1 MGFPNDC
8 ELRHLR
14 EFPPEPVHRFAHEA
28 MGTIFEV
35 LIAGQEAGYALQASQ
50 AVFQE
55 IDRLEALF
63 SRFNPTSEIGQ
74 INRLRADE
82 PLRISLDTFE
92 CLKVAERVQLET
104 AGAFDI
110 NFRKSKRSSERP
122 EFELTASGSGFSIG
136 LRQDF
141 LQRSPD
147 GLDLDLGAVG
157 KGYALDRA
165 ASILADWSVERFLI
179 HGGTST
185 ALAAGD
191 APGLSQGEAGWP
203 VGVGGT
209 WELRGVPKRILLN
222 GRALSGSGTEV
233 KGRHIR
239 DPRTGRPAE
248 GHQAAWVSHP
258 SAAVADAL
266 STAFLAMSSREARR
280 YCEKHPDVWALLIT
294 PKKKGLLFNRDI
306 VGA

>member
-1 MGFPNDC
+1 MK
-8 ELRHLR
+8 EL
-14 EFPPEPVHRFAHEA
+14 PSEPVHRFAHEA

-35 LIAGQEAGYALQASQ
+35 LIAGQEAGYALQVSQ
-50 AVFQE
+50 AVFRE
-55 IDRLEALF
+55 IDRLEVLF
-63 SRFNPTSEIGQ
+63 SRFNPASEIGQ
-74 INRLRADE
+74 INRLRVGE
-82 PLRISLDTFE
+82 RLRISWDSFD
-92 CLKVAERVQLET
+92 CLRIAERVQRET
-104 AGAFDI
+104 AGALDI
-110 NFRKSKRSSERP
+110 NFRRGGGSSERP
-122 EFELTASGSGFSIG
+122 EFELTESGSGFSIR

-141 LQRSPD
+141 LGRSPA

-165 ASILADWSVERFLI
+165 SSILADWSVDRFLI

-209 WELRGVPKRILLN
+209 WELRDIPKRILLHA
-222 GRALSGSGTEV
+222 RALSGSGTEV

-248 GHQAAWVSHP
+248 GHLAAWASHP
-258 SAAVADAL
+258 SAAVSDAL
-266 STAFLAMSSREARR
+266 STAFMAMSSKEARR
-280 YCEKHPDVWALLIT
+280 YCGQHPDVWALLIT
-294 PKKKGLLFNRDI
+294 PKKKGLIINRET
-306 VGA
+306 VAA

>member
-1 MGFPNDC
+1 MK
-8 ELRHLR
+8 EL
-14 EFPPEPVHRFAHEA
+14 PAEPVHRFAHEA

-35 LIAGQEAGYALQASQ
+35 LIAGQETGSALQISQ

-55 IDRLEALF
+55 IDRLEVLF

-74 INRLRADE
+74 INRFRADE
-82 PLRISLDTFE
+82 PLRIGWDTFE
-92 CLKVAERVQLET
+92 CLGIAERVQRET

-110 NFRKSKRSSERP
+110 NFRRARGSSERP
-122 EFELTASGSGFSIG
+122 EFELTASGSGFSIR
-136 LRQDF
+136 LKQD
-141 LQRSPD
+141 LLGRSPA

-233 KGRHIR
+233 KGRHVR

-258 SAAVADAL
+258 SAAVSDAL
-266 STAFLAMSSREARR
+266 STAFLAMSSKEAHR
-280 YCEKHPDVWALLIT
+280 YCERHPDVWALLIT
-294 PKKKGLLFNRDI
+294 PKKKGLIFNREI
-306 VGA
+306 ITT

>member
-1 MGFPNDC
+1 MK
-8 ELRHLR
+8 EL
-14 EFPPEPVHRFAHEA
+14 PSEPAHRFAHEA

-35 LIAGQEAGYALQASQ
+35 LITGQEAGYALQVSQ
-50 AVFQE
+50 AVFRE
-55 IDRLEALF
+55 IDRLEVLF
-63 SRFNPTSEIGQ
+63 SRFNPASEIGQ
-74 INRLRADE
+74 INRIRAGE
-82 PLRISLDTFE
+82 QLRISWDSFD
-92 CLKVAERVQLET
+92 CLRLAERVQRET

-110 NFRKSKRSSERP
+110 NFRRAGGNSERP
-122 EFELTASGSGFSIG
+122 EFELTESGSGFSIR

-141 LQRSPD
+141 LGRSST

-157 KGYALDRA
+157 KGYALDRT
-165 ASILADWSVERFLI
+165 ASILADWSIERFLI

-209 WELRGVPKRILLN
+209 WELPGIPPKRMLLH

-248 GHQAAWVSHP
+248 GHLAAWASHP
-258 SAAVADAL
+258 SAAVSDAL
-266 STAFLAMSSREARR
+266 STAFMAMSSKEARR
-280 YCEKHPDVWALLIT
+280 YCEQHPDVWALLIT
-294 PKKKGLLFNRDI
+294 PKEKGLILNRET
-306 VGA
+306 VAA

>member
-1 MGFPNDC
+1 MRD
-8 ELRHLR
+8 L
-14 EFPPEPVHRFAHEA
+14 PPGPLHRFAHEA

-35 LIAGQEAGYALQASQ
+35 LVAGQEAGYAGQASQ

-82 PLRISLDTFE
+82 SLSISPDSFE
-92 CLKVAERVQLET
+92 CLGIAERIQRET

-110 NFRKSKRSSERP
+110 NFRSSKGSTERP
-122 EFELTASGSGFSIG
+122 AFELTAGDTGFSVR
-136 LRQDF
+136 LRQAF
-141 LQRSPD
+141 LGRSAAP
-147 GLDLDLGAVG
+147 LDIDLGAIG
-157 KGYALDRA
+157 KGYALDSA

-191 APGLSQGEAGWP
+191 GPDLGQGEAGWP

-209 WELRGVPKRILLN
+209 WDLPDLPKRLLLL

-248 GHQAAWVSHP
+248 GHLAAWVSHD
-258 SAAVADAL
+258 SAAISDAL
-266 STAFLAMSSREARR
+266 STAFMAMNSKEVRR
-280 YCEKHPDVWALLIT
+280 YCQRHPDVWTLLVT
-294 PKKKGLLFNRDI
+294 PKKKAFLFSREKL
-306 VGA
+306 AA

>member
-1 MGFPNDC
+1 M
-8 ELRHLR
+8 R
-14 EFPPEPVHRFAHEA
+14 EPPSEPVHRFAHEA

-35 LIAGQEAGYALQASQ
+35 LIAAQDAAYADQASQ

-82 PLRISLDTFE
+82 SLRISLDAFE
-92 CLKVAERVQLET
+92 CLKIAERVQRET
-104 AGAFDI
+104 AGAFDV
-110 NFRKSKRSSERP
+110 NFRKSKGSPERP
-122 EFELTASGSGFSIG
+122 EFELTVAESGFGIR
-136 LRQDF
+136 LRPDF
-141 LQRSPD
+141 LGRSSAR
-147 GLDLDLGAVG
+147 LDLDLGAIG
-157 KGYALDRA
+157 KGYALDKA

-185 ALAAGD
+185 ALAGGNGPA
-191 APGLSQGEAGWP
+191 LSQGETGWP

-209 WELRGVPKRILLN
+209 WEMPGLPKRVLLN

-239 DPRTGRPAE
+239 DPRTGRPAQ
-248 GHQAAWVSHP
+248 GHLAAWVSHL
-258 SAAVADAL
+258 SAAASDAL
-266 STAFLAMSSREARR
+266 STAFMAMSSKEVQR
-280 YCEKHPDVWALLIT
+280 YCERHSDVWALLVT
-294 PKKKGLLFNRDI
+294 PKKKALLLNRDALAI
-306 VGA
+306 

>member
-1 MGFPNDC
+1 MR
-8 ELRHLR
+8 EL
-14 EFPPEPVHRFAHEA
+14 PPEPFHRFAHEA

-35 LIAGQEAGYALQASQ
+35 LISGQEITYAVQASQ
-50 AVFQE
+50 AVFGE

-63 SRFNPTSEIGQ
+63 SRFNPTSEVGQ

-82 PLRISLDTFE
+82 SLRISLDAFE
-92 CLKVAERVQLET
+92 CLRIAERIQRET

-110 NFRKSKRSSERP
+110 NFRRTRGSSERP
-122 EFELTASGSGFSIG
+122 EFELTAADSGFRVE

-141 LQRSPD
+141 LGRSPA
-147 GLDLDLGAVG
+147 GLDLDLGAIG

-191 APGLSQGEAGWP
+191 APGLNQGENGWP

-209 WELRGVPKRILLN
+209 WELPDVPKRVLLN
-222 GRALSGSGTEV
+222 GRTLSGSGTEV

-248 GHQAAWVSHP
+248 GHLAAWVSHS
-258 SAAVADAL
+258 SAAVSDAL
-266 STAFLAMSSREARR
+266 STAFMSMSTKEARR
-280 YCEKHPDVWALLIT
+280 YCEKHSEVGALLIT
-294 PKKKGLLFNRDI
+294 PKRKGVILNRQ
-306 VGA
+306 AFSA

>member
-1 MGFPNDC
+1 
-8 ELRHLR
+8 
-14 EFPPEPVHRFAHEA
+14 

-35 LIAGQEAGYALQASQ
+35 LIAGQEAGYAAQASQ
-50 AVFQE
+50 AAFREV
-55 IDRLEALF
+55 DRLEALF
-63 SRFNPTSEIGQ
+63 SRFNATSEIGQ
-74 INRLRADE
+74 LNRLRDDE
-82 PLRISLDTFE
+82 ELRVSLDVFE
-92 CLKVAERVQLET
+92 CLRVAAHVQKET

-110 NFRKSKRSSERP
+110 NFRRSRGSSERP
-122 EFELTASGSGFSIG
+122 EFELTADHSGFLVR

-141 LQRSPD
+141 LRRSPA

-157 KGYALDRA
+157 KGFALDRV

-191 APGLSQGEAGWP
+191 SPGLVQGETGWP

-209 WELRGVPKRILLN
+209 WELPDVPKRILLN
-222 GRALSGSGTEV
+222 GRSLSGSGTEV

-248 GHQAAWVSHP
+248 GHLAAWVSHR
-258 SAAVADAL
+258 SAALSDAL
-266 STAFLAMSSREARR
+266 STAFMSMSSREARR
-280 YCEKHPDVWALLIT
+280 YCEKHSDVWALLIT
-294 PKKKGLLFNRDI
+294 PKKRSLLFNRELI
-306 VGA
+306 TA

>member
-1 MGFPNDC
+1 
-8 ELRHLR
+8 LR
-14 EFPPEPVHRFAHEA
+14 ELPPEPVHRFAHEA

-35 LIAGQEAGYALQASQ
+35 LIAGQEVEYAVQASQ
-50 AVFQE
+50 AVFRE

-63 SRFNPTSEIGQ
+63 SRFNATSEIGQ
-74 INRLRADE
+74 INRLRADGS
-82 PLRISLDTFE
+82 LRISLDAFDCLGIAE
-92 CLKVAERVQLET
+92 CVQRET

-110 NFRKSKRSSERP
+110 NFRRARGSSERP
-122 EFELTASGSGFSIG
+122 EFELAAGESGFQAR

-141 LQRSPD
+141 LGRSPA
-147 GLDLDLGAVG
+147 GLDLDLGAIG
-157 KGYALDRA
+157 KGYALDKA

-209 WELRGVPKRILLN
+209 WEFPDVPKRTLLK

-248 GHQAAWVSHP
+248 GHLAAWVSHP
-258 SAAVADAL
+258 SAAVSDAL
-266 STAFLAMSSREARR
+266 STAFMAMSPKEARR
-280 YCEKHPDVWALLIT
+280 YCEKHSDVWALLINR
-294 PKKKGLLFNRDI
+294 KKKALLFNREI
-306 VGA
+306 LG